1 MTLRM
6 KHLCTPQSMMKGSL
20 FLAAYLISIVV
31 LLALAQATHHSFT
44 TVVFAALTAVTLKG
58 LNNIVH
64 ECSHNSFSDSHSYND
79 RVGKL
84 LCIPLLINFV
94 AYKKEHR
101 SHHMHLGNYALDD
114 DFKLRQNLDHNRPIT
129 WSRALHDLI
138 MLRFVWFYF
147 PRISMKKTS
156 HSFGLAFYVGI
167 GAALYIA
174 EMNYAMWTLILA
186 HAAFLPLL
194 RYLID
199 IVDHGGLY
207 AIELDEIY
215 KSRNFIIHNPVL
227 RTLFF
232 PRNDCYHLIHHLYPY
247 LPVHCF
253 GKAHELL
260 MEDPV
265 YAQLLHHA
273 SLKTFG
279 NRVMIEP
286 KHVEGSKP

>member
-1 MTLRM
+1 M
-6 KHLCTPQSMMKGSL
+6 KHLRTPQSTIKGSL
-20 FLAAYLISIVV
+20 FLACYLISIVAV
-31 LLALAQATHHSFT
+31 PALAQATHHLFT
-44 TVVFAALTAVTLKG
+44 TVVFAVLTAVTLKG

-84 LCIPLLINFV
+84 LCALLLMNF
-94 AYKKEHR
+94 ASYKKEHR

-114 DFKLRQNLDHNRPIT
+114 DFKLRLNLGHNRPTT
-129 WSRALHDLI
+129 WPRVLRDLI

-147 PRISMKKTS
+147 PRTSMQDPY
-156 HSFGLAFYVGI
+156 HSFGLALYMGI
-167 GAALYIA
+167 GASLYIA
-174 EMNYAMWTLILA
+174 DINYAIWTLILA
-186 HAAFLPLL
+186 HAVFLPFL

-207 AIELDEIY
+207 TTELDEIY
-215 KSRNFIIHNPVL
+215 KSRNFIVHNTVL

-247 LPVHCF
+247 IPVHCF

-265 YAQLLHHA
+265 YAQLHHHA
-273 SLKTFG
+273 SLKTFES
-279 NRVMIEP
+279 RVTIEP
-286 KHVEGSKP
+286 NHVEGSRS